1 MPGHRS
7 KVDNFKLNKCKIER
21 RRSSFIAFLACLEFV
36 VLNSAYHNNI
46 LCWSRSKFFVWKVFI
61 YLFNF
66 ARLNYTI
73 DKIVQTSTNKS
84 HNLNIQISSSWVLH
98 QNNCAGLSNNTVET
112 NVPLKCPYTYI
123 IYLTKDVICILPTG
137 YGKSLIS
144 IWPHA
149 LMMFARDHIKQ
160 VNFLFPWK
168 SLGISTQ
175 DVSCI
180 VIVVSPLNSLI
191 QDQISRLKASG
202 LRAFASRLPFYKY
215 SQRNIQRRNHNWY
228 AYFRFWL

>member
-1 MPGHRS
+1 M
-7 KVDNFKLNKCKIER
+7 
-21 RRSSFIAFLACLEFV
+21 
-36 VLNSAYHNNI
+36 
-46 LCWSRSKFFVWKVFI
+46 
-61 YLFNF
+61 YL
-66 ARLNYTI
+66 
-73 DKIVQTSTNKS
+73 
-84 HNLNIQISSSWVLH
+84 
-98 QNNCAGLSNNTVET
+98 
-112 NVPLKCPYTYI
+112 TYI

-137 YGKSLIS
+137 YGKSLILHLT
-144 IWPHA
+144 PLA
-149 LMMFARDHIKQ
+149 LLMFTRDHIKQ
-160 VNFLFPWK
+160 VYFLSPWK
-168 SLGISTQ
+168 SLGLGISTQ